1 MGYSKL
7 WLFCLEAGFHVT
19 NFGVIDVGPEEPVKI
34 FLQNITT
41 ALNKESCKTKIFI
54 EEIYYCL
61 SSTGEG
67 KNEKHKSGVVSYN
80 QVREIDSDA
89 QLAQGED

>member
-1 MGYSKL
+1 M
-7 WLFCLEAGFHVT
+7 
-19 NFGVIDVGPEEPVKI
+19 KI
-34 FLQNITT
+34 FLQNIAT
-41 ALNKESCKTKIFI
+41 AQNKESCKTKIFI
-54 EEIYYCL
+54 EEICYCL
-61 SSTGEG
+61 SSAGEG